1 MFTASLFKN
10 VEKNWKQPKCPLISD
25 HRKLLS
31 NKKEQAF
38 NLCPNL
44 DGAQSK
50 RAPSRSLPT
59 A

>member
-1 MFTASLFKN
+1 MFTASLFKS
-10 VEKNWKQPKCPLISD
+10 VEKTETTKCPLISD